1 MAEGSFKDRLLGA
14 FLGTGAAWLIRALR
28 ATVRIE
34 HHGNEA
40 LLAAQATGER
50 PVYAFWHRHLLLM
63 VYSWQG
69 SGPVSVLISQHR
81 DGSLVARAMESFGLG
96 AVRGSTSRGATGALR
111 AMIRN
116 ARAGHTLAFTP
127 DGPRG
132 PVGEVKVGVIAA
144 AAAAGRPVQPIAL
157 AASRAWRLRS
167 WDRFVVPK
175 PFSRVAFTYGE
186 LMPVPRDGDFEAAA
200 RDLARRLDDL
210 EQQAERRVGAR
221 STNLHEERND
231 A

>member
-1 MAEGSFKDRLLGA
+1 VAETGWKDRLLGA
-14 FLGTGAAWLIRALR
+14 LLGIGAAWLIRALR

-34 HHGNEA
+34 HHGDGALRAAEA
-40 LLAAQATGER
+40 AGER

-63 VYSWQG
+63 VYAWKG
-69 SGPVSVLISQHR
+69 SGPVSVLISRHR

-116 ARAGHTLAFTP
+116 SRAGHTLAFTP

-144 AAAAGRPVQPIAL
+144 AAAAGRPIQPIAL

-167 WDRFVVPK
+167 WDRFLVPQ

-186 LMPVPRDGDFEAAA
+186 LMSVARDGDFEPQA
-200 RDLARRLDDL
+200 RELARRLNEL
-210 EQQAERRVGAR
+210 ERHAEHLVGAQPAA
-221 STNLHEERND
+221 TDH
-231 A
+231 